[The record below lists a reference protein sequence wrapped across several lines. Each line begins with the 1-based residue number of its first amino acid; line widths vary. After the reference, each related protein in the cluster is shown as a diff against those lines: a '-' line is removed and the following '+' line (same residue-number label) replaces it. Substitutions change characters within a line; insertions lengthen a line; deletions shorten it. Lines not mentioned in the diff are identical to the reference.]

1 MRSAFVQDAKKQKR
15 DIQVV
20 RIVKDVMTKKD
31 FFPGFF
37 MSGDQMQ
44 KNFDQKR
51 TTNRGVFCHAPY
63 L

>member
-15 DIQVV
+15 GIQVV

-37 MSGDQMQ
+37 MSGDQIQ
-44 KNFDQKR
+44 KF
-51 TTNRGVFCHAPY
+51 F
-63 L
+63 